1 MAAPVPH
8 RARWEDVPAEDVTAD
23 DPPLDP
29 YAARRRLRRQRAKRH
44 AWHEH
49 QREKRMAGIRFLAL
63 IGFLVFLTLV
73 FALSIWKTIGSVFG
87 L

>member
-8 RARWEDVPAEDVTAD
+8 RARWEDVPADVTAD